1 MKHQAVISAVFI
13 AAVPVMAA
21 SPRVLQVGAGHV
33 PPMSYRDPK
42 GVLRGFAVDVLNEAA
57 RREGIQLNWKVAG
70 NSRDI
75 EDALS
80 RGALDLVPAG
90 MITAERS
97 RRFAVTDPWWFLEL
111 TVLTGSGSGIRT
123 GADLG
128 GRRLALA
135 TPLYGPLARKDFPKT
150 EFQLFNDPTSATTA
164 LCQGAVDAALITHG
178 YLDDIALARP
188 AGCESTQ
195 LWAFDTS
202 TAIELAIIARPPL
215 ADIARRLR
223 LRVDDMAIDGTL
235 ARLAVRHPPIASSGA
250 VSLAEAV
257 RRPYY
262 LRMWIGAGIFA
273 WSLLVLGIMFLL
285 KQRAAQQ
292 RLRHEREL
300 LRGVIDHV
308 PVMIAIKEPE
318 SDQYSANREFE
329 RLLGTADASAMLA
342 PVCGDDDAVE
352 GALWI
357 DCALPGRDGHPIPTS
372 WAGVRLSDGTRVR
385 IGLDL
390 RERLRAEQAVRES
403 EERLRLAA
411 EATGL
416 GTFDFDPRTGKI
428 VLSGAAMR
436 QFGLAANANGG
447 EITYDELLSGIH
459 PEDREGM
466 ERAVATA
473 LQPGR
478 GHYAAEYR
486 MTGIDD
492 GAERWI
498 SSWGRVFYDDNNAA
512 VRLIGIRFDVTE
524 RKRTELA
531 IRRQAE
537 LINLS
542 HDAIITADVD
552 RIVTG
557 WNSGAREMY
566 GWTEEQAV
574 GKRTHELLKTDADGS
589 IEFIDEMLLRS
600 GRWEGELAH
609 TRADGR
615 KLIVD
620 SRHVLVRGP
629 SGQPAAILE
638 INRDVTE
645 RTRAEQEIRH
655 LNAELEQRVIARTAQ
670 LQAANSELEAFVYSA
685 SHDLRAPLRGI
696 EGWSRALLEDY
707 SDRLDD
713 RGREY
718 LERLCSESDR
728 MRQLIEDLL
737 KLSRVTR
744 AEMQCEVVDLSSLAG
759 EIAERLRE
767 AWPQRDI
774 EFVIKPGLLAS
785 GDPHLLEIA
794 LTNLLD
800 NAVKFT
806 APRPLARIE
815 FGNIAENGDAAF
827 YVRDNG
833 VGFEMTYASKLFG
846 PFQRLHKSSEYPG
859 VGIGLATVQRVV
871 RRHGGRVWAHGLT
884 GYGATF
890 YFVLGS
896 GA

>member
-1 MKHQAVISAVFI
+1 
-13 AAVPVMAA
+13 
-21 SPRVLQVGAGHV
+21 
-33 PPMSYRDPK
+33 
-42 GVLRGFAVDVLNEAA
+42 
-57 RREGIQLNWKVAG
+57 
-70 NSRDI
+70 
-75 EDALS
+75 
-80 RGALDLVPAG
+80 
-90 MITAERS
+90 
-97 RRFAVTDPWWFLEL
+97 
-111 TVLTGSGSGIRT
+111 
-123 GADLG
+123 
-128 GRRLALA
+128 
-135 TPLYGPLARKDFPKT
+135 
-150 EFQLFNDPTSATTA
+150 
-164 LCQGAVDAALITHG
+164 
-178 YLDDIALARP
+178 
-188 AGCESTQ
+188 
-195 LWAFDTS
+195 
-202 TAIELAIIARPPL
+202 
-215 ADIARRLR
+215 
-223 LRVDDMAIDGTL
+223 
-235 ARLAVRHPPIASSGA
+235 
-250 VSLAEAV
+250 
-257 RRPYY
+257 
-262 LRMWIGAGIFA
+262 
-273 WSLLVLGIMFLL
+273 
-285 KQRAAQQ
+285 
-292 RLRHEREL
+292 
-300 LRGVIDHV
+300 
-308 PVMIAIKEPE
+308 
-318 SDQYSANREFE
+318 
-329 RLLGTADASAMLA
+329 
-342 PVCGDDDAVE
+342 
-352 GALWI
+352 
-357 DCALPGRDGHPIPTS
+357 
-372 WAGVRLSDGTRVR
+372 
-385 IGLDL
+385 
-390 RERLRAEQAVRES
+390 
-403 EERLRLAA
+403 
-411 EATGL
+411 
-416 GTFDFDPRTGKI
+416 
-428 VLSGAAMR
+428 
-436 QFGLAANANGG
+436 
-447 EITYDELLSGIH
+447 
-459 PEDREGM
+459 
-466 ERAVATA
+466 
-473 LQPGR
+473 
-478 GHYAAEYR
+478 
-486 MTGIDD
+486 
-492 GAERWI
+492 
-498 SSWGRVFYDDNNAA
+498 
-512 VRLIGIRFDVTE
+512 
-524 RKRTELA
+524 
-531 IRRQAE
+531 
-537 LINLS
+537 
-542 HDAIITADVD
+542 
-552 RIVTG
+552 
-557 WNSGAREMY
+557 
-566 GWTEEQAV
+566 
-574 GKRTHELLKTDADGS
+574 
-589 IEFIDEMLLRS
+589 
-600 GRWEGELAH
+600 
-609 TRADGR
+609 
-615 KLIVD
+615 VD

-815 FGNIAENGDAAF
+815 FGKIAENGDAAF